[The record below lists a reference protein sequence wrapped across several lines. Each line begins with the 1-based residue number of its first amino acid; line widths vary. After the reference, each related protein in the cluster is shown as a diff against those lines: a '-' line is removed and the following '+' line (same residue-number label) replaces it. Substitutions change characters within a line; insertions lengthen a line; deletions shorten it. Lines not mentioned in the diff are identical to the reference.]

1 MKVSA
6 IVSLYKAREFVEEC
20 LTDLINQSLYRAGAL
35 EIVVIDS
42 ASPDGE
48 GSVVR
53 EFQERFDNIV
63 YVRTDER
70 ERLYQAWN
78 RGISHARGE
87 YITNAN
93 ADDRHHPECLEIL
106 ARALDVNPRAQLAY
120 ADVFESRVPN
130 ESFNANSR
138 SVRYLYKEYFAPDVV
153 LHYQFG
159 CQPVWRRDIH
169 ERVGLFSE
177 TMKAAGDWEFN
188 LRFALSG
195 ERAVHIPMPLGLF
208 LARDTSISNQ
218 DDSSVREQR
227 ELRERFL
234 NFHTILALYRAEGWP
249 VVSPQDQAA
258 ALTDFASRAT
268 RLTLPWEP
276 GKVFSDAHAALLAC
290 ARAFELNSG
299 EPRSAWNLGVALH
312 RAARQSEAMPYLQ
325 RALGTSDPAI
335 KRGFEQLQAGRWSEL
350 AFV

>member
-6 IVSLYKAREFVEEC
+6 IVSLYKAREFVEAC
-20 LTDLINQSLYRAGAL
+20 LIDLVNQSLYRAGGL

-42 ASPDGE
+42 ASPDDE

-53 EFQERFDNIV
+53 EFQKSFANIV
-63 YVRTDER
+63 YHRTDER

-78 RGISHARGE
+78 RGVAIARGE

-106 ARALDVNPRAQLAY
+106 ARALDSNPRAQLVY
-120 ADVFESRVPN
+120 ADVFESQTPN
-130 ESFNANSR
+130 ESFSANSR
-138 SVRYLYKEYFAPDVV
+138 RARYLYKEYFAPEAL

-159 CQPVWRRDIH
+159 CQPLWRRGVH

-188 LRFALSG
+188 LRFALAG
-195 ERAVHIPMPLGLF
+195 ERAIHLPIPLGVF
-208 LARDTSISNQ
+208 LARDTSISTQ

-227 ELRERFL
+227 ELREQYL
-234 NFHTILALYRAEGWP
+234 NCETILSLYRAEGWP
-249 VVSPQDQAA
+249 LASVSEQAGA
-258 ALTDFASRAT
+258 FTDFARRAT
-268 RLTLPWEP
+268 HMTLPWEP
-276 GKVFSDAHAALLAC
+276 DKVFSDAHAALLGC
-290 ARAFELNSG
+290 ARAFEITAG
-299 EPRSAWNLGVALH
+299 EPRASWNLGVALH
-312 RAARQSEAMPYLQ
+312 RAARQSEALPYLQ
-325 RALGTSDPAI
+325 RASEASDAAI
-335 KRGFEQLQAGRWSEL
+335 KRGVEEFNAGRWSEL

>member
-6 IVSLYKAREFVEEC
+6 IVSLYKAREFVEAC
-20 LTDLINQSLYRAGAL
+20 LTDLVSQTLYRSGGL
-35 EIVVIDS
+35 EIIVVDS

-48 GSVVR
+48 ASIVQ
-53 EFQERFDNIV
+53 EFQGRFDNIV

-78 RGISHARGE
+78 RGISQARGE

-106 ARALDVNPRAQLAY
+106 ARALDVNPRVQLAY
-120 ADVFESRVPN
+120 ADVFESRTPN
-130 ESFNANSR
+130 ETFNTNSKN
-138 SVRYLYKEYFAPDVV
+138 VRYLYKEYFAPEAL

-159 CQPVWRRDIH
+159 CQPVWRRDVH

-177 TMKAAGDWEFN
+177 SMKAAGDWEFN

-195 ERAVHIPMPLGLF
+195 EHAVHIPIPLGVF

-218 DDSSVREQR
+218 DDSSVREQQ

-234 NFHTILALYRAEGWP
+234 NFHTILALYHAEGWP

-258 ALTDFASRAT
+258 ALTDFASRAA

-276 GKVFSDAHAALLAC
+276 GKVFSDAHAALLGC
-290 ARAFELNSG
+290 ARAFDLTSG
-299 EPRSAWNLGVALH
+299 DPRSAWNLGVALH
-312 RAARQSEAMPYLQ
+312 RAARQSEALPYLQ
-325 RALGTSDPAI
+325 RASETSDPAI